1 MAYLRIFRTR
11 GWIIA
16 AFTAFLFTTV
26 VVFTFVSTKYS
37 GAAATVE
44 MAPRAPMVLEGVTQV
59 VPPAFQDRYQFKKTQ
74 RWILTS
80 PEVLNESARILTEEE
95 GVTDFDGLDD
105 PGAVLGLMIEID
117 PIPDTFLVKVR
128 VQHVEPDKAA
138 LFANVVAQ
146 TYIDK
151 NLERSLS
158 TGRQALDYLREQQ
171 GVYRKRNRESQE
183 QVAAYKEK
191 TGLVAPNQ
199 QTVTTETLTKL
210 QGQLASVHADRVRVE
225 ARKDGLVKMAKQGD
239 YIALADHLS
248 STHPIVQETLSRYRA
263 TQERRTGL
271 LAKHK
276 SQHPVIIEA
285 DAEIAGFQKQI
296 RELVNDHIDG
306 ERAAV
311 TLLKE
316 QEYSLNSDIQ
326 TAKTAMAAQQ
336 RDTIDLNLLS
346 DEASRTSEFYADLD
360 TRTTEV
366 TLQQFI
372 QANNIRL
379 VDRARPSDTPVS
391 PILLYNVL
399 ASLLLGVL
407 GGTLIA
413 LLAEYLDTTVKTREA
428 VESAV
433 GAPLLGI
440 VPLVDTRQ
448 LASLSLE
455 VDRSVFAHAMPRSPL
470 AECLRTIRTNLMFR
484 TQKRTLG
491 RLLIASANPREG
503 KSFLSANLAAIIAM
517 SGVRVLI
524 LDADLRRPA
533 IHKRYGITNDP
544 GLVDVLLGEVAI
556 HEAIRPSH
564 VPGVDILPAGRTPD
578 NPSELLAPGALT
590 ELMDGLPE
598 YDVMLIDSPP
608 VNVVADALV
617 LASLADGIIFV
628 VESGRSSNALLQS
641 CASRLRS
648 VNQVLLG
655 AIVNKLNVQRNG
667 YEYNYDYYQY
677 YEYYNVQPKRG
688 PRAIP
693 SAGE

>member
-1 MAYLRIFRTR
+1 LRILQTR
-11 GWIIA
+11 GWLIA
-16 AFTAFLFTTV
+16 AFTVVLFVTV
-26 VVFTFVSTKYS
+26 AAGTALATPYY

-59 VPPAFQDRYQFKKTQ
+59 VPPTLQDRYQFKKTQ

-80 PEVLNESARILTEEE
+80 PEVLNEAARVLIEEE
-95 GVTDFDGLDD
+95 GVTDFDSVEE
-105 PGAVLGLMIEID
+105 PGPILRLMLEID

-128 VQHVEPDKAA
+128 IQHVDPEKAA

-158 TGRQALDYLREQQ
+158 TATQALDYLREQQ
-171 GVYRKRNRESQE
+171 SVYRRRNRESQQE
-183 QVAAYKEK
+183 VAAYKEK

-199 QTVTTETLTKL
+199 QTVTVETLTKL

-225 ARKDGLVKMAKQGD
+225 ARKDGLVKMANQGD

-248 STHPIVQETLSRYRA
+248 NSHPVVQETLSRYRA
-263 TQERRTGL
+263 TQERRAGL

-276 SQHPVIIEA
+276 SQHPVIIEV

-296 RELVNDHIDG
+296 REMVNDHIDG

-311 TLLKE
+311 TLLVE
-316 QEYSLNSDIQ
+316 QEQSLESDIK
-326 TAKTAMAAQQ
+326 TANAAMAAQQ
-336 RDTIDLNLLS
+336 RDTIDLNMLS
-346 DEASRTSEFYADLD
+346 NEAKRTSEFYANLD
-360 TRTTEV
+360 MRTTEV
-366 TLQQFI
+366 TLQQVI

-379 VDRARPSDTPVS
+379 VDRARPSDAPVS
-391 PILLYNVL
+391 PMVLYNL
-399 ASLLLGVL
+399 IASILIGLL
-407 GGTLIA
+407 GGTVIA
-413 LLAEYLDTTVKTREA
+413 LIAEYLDTTVKTRHA
-428 VESAV
+428 VEAAI

-440 VPLVDTRQ
+440 VPMVDTRQ
-448 LASLSLE
+448 LSSLSLE

-517 SGVRVLI
+517 SGARVLI

-533 IHKRYGITNDP
+533 IHKRYGISNDP
-544 GLVDVLLGEVAI
+544 GLVDVLLGDVPSK
-556 HEAIRPSH
+556 EAIRPSH
-564 VPGVDILPAGRTPD
+564 VPGVDILPAGRTPE
-578 NPSELLAPGALT
+578 NPSELLSPPAMT
-590 ELMDGLPE
+590 DLMNALPE
-598 YDVMLIDSPP
+598 YDVILIDSPP

-617 LASLADGIIFV
+617 LASLADGIVFV
-628 VESGRSSNALLQS
+628 VESGRSSTALLQS
-641 CASRLRS
+641 SAARLRS

-655 AIVNKLNVQRNG
+655 AIVNKLNVQRHG

-677 YEYYNVQPKRG
+677 YEYYNVQPNRG
-688 PRAIP
+688 PRAVP
-693 SAGE
+693 SAAE

>member
-1 MAYLRIFRTR
+1 M
-11 GWIIA
+11 A
-16 AFTAFLFTTV
+16 AFTAFLVVTV
-26 VVFTFVSTKYS
+26 AILTLVSTRYYTS
-37 GAAATVE
+37 AATVE

-80 PEVLNESARILTEEE
+80 PEVLDEAARILTEEH
-95 GVTDFDGLDD
+95 GITDFDGQTD
-105 PGAVLGLMIEID
+105 PGAVLRQMIEVD
-117 PIPDTFLVKVR
+117 PIPDTFLVKVK
-128 VQHVEPDKAA
+128 VQHVDSESAA
-138 LFANVVAQ
+138 LFANVVAEA
-146 TYIDK
+146 YIDK

-158 TGRQALDYLREQQ
+158 TAKQALDYLREQQ
-171 GVYRKRNRESQE
+171 VVYRQRNRESQAE
-183 QVAAYKEK
+183 VAAYKEK

-199 QTVTTETLTKL
+199 QTVTVETLTKL
-210 QGQLASVHADRVRVE
+210 QVQLAAVHADRVRVE
-225 ARKDGLVKMAKQGD
+225 ARKDGLVKMAAKGD
-239 YIALADHLS
+239 YVALADHLS
-248 STHPIVQETLSRYRA
+248 STHPVVQETLSRYRA
-263 TQERRTGL
+263 TQERRAAL

-276 SQHPVIIEA
+276 SQHPVIIGV
-285 DAEIAGFQKQI
+285 DAEIDGFRNQI
-296 RELVNDHIDG
+296 REMVDDHIDG

-311 TLLKE
+311 TLLVE
-316 QEYSLNSDIQ
+316 QEQSLESDIQ
-326 TAKTAMAAQQ
+326 TANAAMAAQQ
-336 RDTIDLNLLS
+336 RDSIDLNMLAN
-346 DEASRTSEFYADLD
+346 EAKRTSEFYADLD
-360 TRTTEV
+360 MRTTEV

-379 VDRARPSDTPVS
+379 VDHAQPSLSPSS
-391 PILLYNVL
+391 PIVLYNMI
-399 ASLLLGVL
+399 ASILIGVL
-407 GGTLIA
+407 GGVIIA
-413 LLAEYLDTTVKTREA
+413 LLTEYLDTTVKTREA

-448 LASLSLE
+448 LATLSLE

-517 SGVRVLI
+517 SGARVLI

-533 IHKRYGITNDP
+533 IHKRYGISNDP
-544 GLVDVLLGEVAI
+544 GLVDILLEEVPAK
-556 HEAIRPSH
+556 EAIRPSH
-564 VPGVDILPAGRTPD
+564 VPGVDILPAGRTPE
-578 NPSELLAPGALT
+578 NPSELLSPASMTA
-590 ELMDGLPE
+590 LMDGLPE
-598 YDVMLIDSPP
+598 YDVILIDSPP

-617 LASLADGIIFV
+617 LASLVDGIIFV
-628 VESGRSSNALLQS
+628 VESGRSSNALIQS
-641 CASRLRS
+641 CARRLRS
-648 VNQVLLG
+648 VNQNLLG

-688 PRAIP
+688 PRVIQ
-693 SAGE
+693 SSGE